1 LTLAAPRLLS
11 MTESATKMARS
22 TAAAPAAAAP
32 MMRPVLDSLSTV
44 ELTTVGGVTIAV
56 TVTGRAEVLRK
67 VEAAVGVA
75 ITAARLLAI
84 ELAAALVEALT
95 VMAMRTLADVITTE
109 TSETGTLTWEATAA
123 VMAATTVLS

>member
-1 LTLAAPRLLS
+1 
-11 MTESATKMARS
+11 
-22 TAAAPAAAAP
+22 

-56 TVTGRAEVLRK
+56 TVTGKAEVLRK

-84 ELAAALVEALT
+84 ELAAELVEALT